1 MRAGAQT
8 TGANPPTSPRCRTQT
23 LVTTWL
29 DSPHKPILGK
39 RKRRN
44 PDAQHYRNGLHKAR
58 FASSARHVSGNRSPL
73 GCVLAGS
80 GFGTVTRTD
89 PVTRAHAVR
98 YARGNAMAYPASS
111 ARRAIQRF
119 ESANS
124 VTRCDSLFASPRYRA
139 VTWPSC
145 HLMTLN
151 GCSTFPRTEPMARSA
166 TASADPGASKR
177 RLRGGMATIYATP
190 GV

>member
-1 MRAGAQT
+1 MSGTYSTTTRPTSPKDMRAGAQT

-73 GCVLAGS
+73 GYVLAGS

-89 PVTRAHAVR
+89 PVTRARAVR
-98 YARGNAMAYPASS
+98 YHVSQLNRRTGALVAAWRGNAAT
-111 ARRAIQRF
+111 RQRG
-119 ESANS
+119 
-124 VTRCDSLFASPRYRA
+124 
-139 VTWPSC
+139 
-145 HLMTLN
+145 TLPH
-151 GCSTFPRTEPMARSA
+151 GFTTP
-166 TASADPGASKR
+166 
-177 RLRGGMATIYATP
+177 ATP
-190 GV
+190 RSPLAPAGVRHTA